1 MSRTSR
7 RKQDPDKQSVRVD
20 TMGTNVY
27 SAKDNQS
34 MHKSLNGEFI
44 LYQVLL
50 QQILDEKDS
59 LSSNESLLINYFE
72 PNDMVD
78 KKVMD
83 EFDTS
88 YDPQKA
94 IHWYTRETCIYKI
107 LNKALRTQNIDDVN
121 PFESFIRDLNAQL
134 SEQHKLFVKQQT
146 TPFIKGYRGQF
157 ISKDEVNRLKS
168 GIGQFIS
175 MNSFLSTST
184 NRKKALEFATSRAP
198 PNDTLTSILLEINV
212 DLNANSKP
220 YADIRH
226 LSAFSEE
233 EEILFM
239 LGCVFRIDDIN
250 YDEQTK
256 LWMANLTLCSEDD
269 QDMKNFSSSLDNQ
282 LKGQNQLIAIGYN
295 FIDMLKYDDAQ
306 KHFEKILKQNL
317 AKDNIELAY
326 CYHGLAK
333 ANEKQ
338 GNSNLS
344 IENLN
349 QALNYLSKSS
359 SSDDHPLISQ
369 CYNDLGLAYSD
380 QGDYKTAF
388 EFFDKALQT
397 KNNIPSATYSGLSQV
412 HFQMKHYQIALE
424 YLQKS
429 LQSQSNTDLVSI
441 TKTYIDMGKVYAVM
455 NKKEEASKM
464 FDKALETQI
473 KELSPDHPDLAYT
486 YAEIGLM
493 YSQIGD
499 QQKALEFIEKAHK
512 LQSETL
518 PNNHSDFAQSYKN
531 FGNLY
536 MKLGDLDKA
545 LSYYE
550 KLLENQ
556 LKTLSSSHPSVIET
570 YRIIGHVYWKKRDF
584 NQASIYFNKV
594 LDGELERSKPGDS
607 PLSSAYKTL
616 GELYFDKYNVH
627 LNENDLNDALN
638 FYLKCL
644 ENELET
650 KLYED
655 ESLINLYEV
664 IGDICFKKH
673 DFNQSLV
680 YYNRLLGCH
689 LRKKLFD
696 ELIIDQIY
704 TLIGEIYLKKSEFDK
719 TILYYQKIETNKP
732 KDNFRF
738 TENIHFEKRHLD
750 QSLNYFQNLLN
761 KQLETHS
768 KTDPFLSNTYYI
780 LANICFE
787 KQNFDKSLD
796 YFIQLLNNEL
806 ERKAVDDLSLE
817 DTYKAIAT
825 IYFQQNNYDKALIYL
840 YRLLDCQLKTQTIEH
855 SSITVTYIMIG
866 NIYLKK
872 DYFDTYSNN
881 FQRKLDKTKS
891 KENLDT
897 NIKSLENDSQF
908 HTRHLDQALFYF
920 QNLLNKQNI
929 NRSVCDIYTI
939 LAYISLEQQD
949 YLQALNYFE
958 KLLYKQIEDYTS
970 DYPPVAHTYLIVGDI
985 YDKNGIL
992 NQAKQNYKQ

>member
-1 MSRTSR
+1 MMSRTPR
-7 RKQDPDKQSVRVD
+7 RKQNADKQSDRVD

-50 QQILDEKDS
+50 HQILDEKDS
-59 LSSNESLLINYFE
+59 LSSNESSLLNYFE
-72 PNDMVD
+72 PDDIQD
-78 KKVMD
+78 KKVMN

-88 YDPQKA
+88 YDPKKA

-107 LNKALRTQNIDDVN
+107 LNKALRTQDIDDIN
-121 PFESFIRDLNAQL
+121 PFDSFIRDLNTQL
-134 SEQHKLFVKQQT
+134 AEQHKLFVKQQT
-146 TPFIKGYRGQF
+146 TPFIKVYRGQF

-175 MNSFLSTST
+175 INSFLSTST

-212 DLNANSKP
+212 DLNTNSKP
-220 YADIRH
+220 YADIRD

-239 LGCVFRIDDIN
+239 LGCVFRIDNIY

-269 QDMKNFSSSLDNQ
+269 QDMKNFSSSLDKE
-282 LKGQNQLIAIGYN
+282 LKGQIAIGYH

-306 KHFEKILKQNL
+306 KHFQKILKQNL
-317 AKDNIELAY
+317 TKNDIELAY
-326 CYHGLAK
+326 CYYGLAK
-333 ANEKQ
+333 TNEKQ
-338 GNSNLS
+338 ENSNLS
-344 IENLN
+344 IEYLN
-349 QALNYLSKSS
+349 QALNYLT
-359 SSDDHPLISQ
+359 DDHPLISQ
-369 CYNDLGLAYSD
+369 CYNDLGLIYSNQD
-380 QGDYKTAF
+380 NYKTAF

-397 KNNIPSATYSGLSQV
+397 KNNILSTTYSGLSQV
-412 HFQMKHYQIALE
+412 HFQMKNYQIALE

-429 LQSQSNTDLVSI
+429 LQNQSDKDLVSI
-441 TKTYIDMGKVYAVM
+441 TKTYIQMGKIYVAM

-464 FDKALETQI
+464 FDKVLETQI
-473 KELSPDHPDLAYT
+473 KELSPNHPDLGYT

-499 QQKALEFIEKAHK
+499 LQKALEFIEKAHQ

-518 PNNHSDFAQSYKN
+518 PNNHPDFAQSYKN
-531 FGNLY
+531 FGDLY
-536 MKLGDLDKA
+536 MKLNDLDKA

-556 LKTLSSSHPSVIET
+556 LKTLSSNHPSVIET

-607 PLSSAYKTL
+607 SLSSAYKIL
-616 GELYFDKYNVH
+616 GELYFDKYNVY
-627 LNENDLNDALN
+627 LNENDLNDAFN

-655 ESLINLYEV
+655 ESLINLYE
-664 IGDICFKKH
+664 IIAEICFKKN

-680 YYNRLLGCH
+680 YYNRLVACY
-689 LRKKLFD
+689 LRKKPLNQ
-696 ELIIDQIY
+696 LIIDQIY
-704 TLIGEIYLKKSEFDK
+704 TLIGEIYLKKSQFDQ

-732 KDNFRF
+732 KDIFRL
-738 TENIHFEKRHLD
+738 TENIHFENRHLD
-750 QSLNYFQNLLN
+750 QSLDYFQNLLN
-761 KQLETHS
+761 KQLEIHS
-768 KTDPFLSNTYYI
+768 KTDPLLSNTYYI
-780 LANICFE
+780 LANISFE

-796 YFIQLLNNEL
+796 YFIQLLNSEL
-806 ERKAVDDLSLE
+806 QRKPIDDPSLE
-817 DTYKAIAT
+817 NTYKAIAT
-825 IYFQQNNYDKALIYL
+825 IYFQLNNYDQSLIYL
-840 YRLLDCQLKTQTIEH
+840 YKLLDSQLKTQTIEH
-855 SSITVTYIMIG
+855 PSIIVTYNIIG

-872 DYFDTYSNN
+872 DYFQTYSKK
-881 FQRKLDKTKS
+881 FQT
-891 KENLDT
+891 
-897 NIKSLENDSQF
+897 LENNSEF
-908 HTRHLDQALFYF
+908 NKRHLDQALVYF

-929 NRSVCDIYTI
+929 NQTIYDIYTI
-939 LAYISLEQQD
+939 LAYISFEKQD
-949 YLQALNYFE
+949 YFQALNYFE
-958 KLLYKQIEDYTS
+958 KLLDKQIENYKS
-970 DYPPVAHTYLIVGDI
+970 DYPPIAHTYLILGDI
-985 YDKNGIL
+985 YEKISIL
-992 NQAKQNYKQ
+992 N